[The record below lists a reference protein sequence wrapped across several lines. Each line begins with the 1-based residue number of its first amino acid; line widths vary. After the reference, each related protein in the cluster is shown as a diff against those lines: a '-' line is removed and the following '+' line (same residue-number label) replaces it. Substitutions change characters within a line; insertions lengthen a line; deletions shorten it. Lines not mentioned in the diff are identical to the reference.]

1 MPPPGTD
8 PKRLGMTKVSTG
20 AEAHA
25 ETQEHVIRS
34 MTGFAAANGALE
46 PFRWSWDVRSVNGK
60 GLDVRLRVPEWIDGL
75 EAALRPMVLARAAR
89 GNVTLSLRVSR
100 DDAVASVTLN
110 TTQMKAT
117 VQSLLEI
124 EAEAMEQGLSLAP
137 SRASDIAM
145 MRGVLEQGV
154 TQDDPAPLR
163 AALVAE
169 LPAVLEAFDT
179 MRQSEGTAL
188 RAVLTA
194 QLDEVTALTQ
204 EAATL
209 AEARKEDVAATLKE
223 NLARVLDNT
232 DGADPDRV
240 AQELALLA
248 VKADVTEEIDRLHTH
263 VGAARALLDEG
274 GSVGRKLDFLMQ
286 EFNREANTLCSKA
299 QNADLTRVGL
309 ALKALIDQMRE
320 QVQNVE

>member
-1 MPPPGTD
+1 
-8 PKRLGMTKVSTG
+8 
-20 AEAHA
+20 
-25 ETQEHVIRS
+25 
-34 MTGFAAANGALE
+34 MTGFAAATGGTE
-46 PFRWSWDVRSVNGK
+46 PFRWSWDIRSVNGK
-60 GLDVRLRVPEWIDGL
+60 GLDVRLRVPDWIDGL
-75 EAALRPMVLARAAR
+75 EAALRPMVLSKAAR

-145 MRGVLEQGV
+145 MRGGLEQGV

-163 AALVAE
+163 AALVKE
-169 LPAVLEAFDT
+169 FPALLEAFDA
-179 MRQSEGTAL
+179 MRQSEGAAL
-188 RAVLTA
+188 QTVLLS
-194 QLDEVTALTQ
+194 QLDEVAALTE
-204 EAATL
+204 EAAAL
-209 AEARKEDVAATLKE
+209 AEARKEDVAKTLKE

-240 AQELALLA
+240 AQELALLT

-263 VGAARALLDEG
+263 VGAARALLREG

-299 QNADLTRVGL
+299 QNAELTRVGL
-309 ALKALIDQMRE
+309 ALTALIDQMRE